1 MSDRRH
7 RYCPQCWLAGIVGFF
22 LMAGSRNRR
31 RGDRVNADGSQS
43 GHRQTSTSVP
53 DFEGVSDRD
62 RGNDLDNFR
71 EVASLESTVSP
82 PNRGAD
88 PSQSMSSESVGEP
101 STATRNPLKQ
111 ITVRQWLIA
120 LIVLVAVPAGT
131 YFGAYYLY
139 PYVQD
144 QLEGESPIDAVLSE
158 YGVAE
163 DAETQLLTIR
173 RGDLVNS
180 VAVNGILEYANRE
193 RLSFGLG
200 GTVESVNVDV
210 GDFVSEGDVLMSLQ
224 HDAVV
229 AADQKLQDA
238 SVSLQDAEQALDDLI
253 NPDQKKIDDATLKI
267 LEGTQKLADAE
278 AKLNDLLNP
287 PDLDIQNAALVV
299 AKAEQTRVDA
309 ETKLIDLTDPPQIEI
324 EKAVLAIVEA
334 TQAVDGA
341 QQQLADLL
349 TLDNSE
355 IADAE
360 HALNEAMK
368 ESDDAVEAYE
378 DLVTVDVAEINK
390 AELDVEKARLALLEA
405 ETVEIQAQ
413 KALMDAENALGDE
426 LSFSLEVAQSEAE
439 IAAAKL
445 DLVAAKDALAEAAE
459 PYDQEEVEELREKI
473 VEAESDTSVAQ
484 DQLAQLVIETDSES
498 RDLEDALKD
507 ARDAYQEVF
516 LKWLGMDISMYQ
528 WKASPDQIFAD
539 IGKTLSEIFIPIGGT
554 NRIAQ
559 RNSVSS
565 GWLEDDPATSWSETV
580 VATWTE
586 FFLSNLRFDCT
597 EFGTGITDECVN
609 IEFENAWDELAMRT
623 EAYQTFNLAH
633 SLKFDKAEDAI
644 DAARI
649 LLDDLIDQLDEM
661 LEPTDEDVIQ
671 DLEAK
676 VDVAYLK
683 HIEAQERLSELLAE
697 FDERARNRQND
708 LFAAEHALAVAGD
721 EVTVAEDELENA
733 LERLKDL
740 RRGPSDIDL
749 ALAESRTRKA
759 NEAVSDA
766 NEVLKESREHDD
778 EAVEIADQEV
788 RVAEAELAN
797 NIEASEMLLDPDRNE
812 VDVLKQEIEVARSNL
827 QAKRATLDELTDQDV
842 LEVELARQEIEVAR
856 TDFVVAQED
865 LKILVNPDPATVA
878 LRRAEVATAREVLES
893 ARAAIEQ
900 AQIVAPFDGVVSTVM
915 AEEGEIASE
924 GAVMVEVAD
933 ASIVEVSGTVD
944 EVDVLFL
951 QVGDTATIEL
961 EALGDEKLVG
971 RISDI
976 AAFGES
982 NQGVVTYPVT
992 IQTEQPSDTQL
1003 PEGLSAVAEI
1013 IIREQSDQLLVPIQA
1028 LFGSVN
1034 EPILLISNPDG
1045 TLEPRVVTLGISDD
1059 FWTVVEN
1066 GVSEGETILMTVV
1079 GADTSQFGGFR
1090 GVRTFTSVRG
1100 GPPRR

>member
-71 EVASLESTVSP
+71 EVASLESTVSS

-144 QLEGESPIDAVLSE
+144 QLEGESSIDAVLSE

-180 VAVNGILEYANRE
+180 VAVNGTLEYANRE

-238 SVSLQDAEQALDDLI
+238 SVALQDAEQALDDLI
-253 NPDQKKIDDATLKI
+253 NPDQKNIDDATLKI

-278 AKLNDLLNP
+278 AKLNDLLDP
-287 PDLDIQNAALVV
+287 PDLDIHNAALAV
-299 AKAEQTRVDA
+299 AKAEQTRADA

-334 TQAVDGA
+334 TQTVDGA

-378 DLVTVDVAEINK
+378 DLVTVDVAAINK

-405 ETVEIQAQ
+405 ETAEIQAQ
-413 KALMDAENALGDE
+413 KALMDAQNALDDE

-459 PYDQEEVEELREKI
+459 PYDQEEVDKYLDEI
-473 VEAESDTSVAQ
+473 AEAKSDISVAE
-484 DQLAQLVIETDSES
+484 DQLKQLMIETDSES

-528 WKASPDQIFAD
+528 WEASPDQIFAD
-539 IGKTLSEIFIPIGGT
+539 IGKTLSEIFTPIGGT

-565 GWLEDDPATSWSETV
+565 GWLEDDPATPWSETV

-586 FFLSNLRFDCT
+586 FFLSNLRFGCT

-661 LEPTDEDVIQ
+661 LEPTDDDVIQ
-671 DLEAK
+671 DLTAK
-676 VDVAYLK
+676 VDVTYLK
-683 HIEAQERLSELLAE
+683 HIDARERLSELLAE
-697 FDERARNRQND
+697 FDERARIRQND
-708 LFAAEHALAVAGD
+708 LFTAEHALAVAGD

-759 NEAVSDA
+759 NEEVSDA
-766 NEVLKESREHDD
+766 NEVLKESRQQDD

-788 RVAEAELAN
+788 RVAEAELVN
-797 NIEASEMLLDPDRNE
+797 KIEASEMLLDPDRNE
-812 VDVLKQEIEVARSNL
+812 VDVLKQEIEVARSDL

-878 LRRAEVATAREVLES
+878 LRRAEVATAREDLGS

-900 AQIVAPFDGVVSTVM
+900 TQIVAPFDGVISTVM

-924 GAVMVEVAD
+924 GAVMVEIAD
-933 ASIVEVSGTVD
+933 ASIVAVSGTVD

-982 NQGVVTYPVT
+982 HQGVVTYPVT

-1013 IIREQSDQLLVPIQA
+1013 VIREQKNKLLVPIQA

-1045 TLEPRVVTLGISDD
+1045 TLEPRKVSLGISDD
-1059 FWTVVEN
+1059 FWTVVEG
-1066 GVSEGETILMTVV
+1066 GVTEGETVLMTVV

-1090 GVRTFTSVRG
+1090 GVRTFTSVSG

>member
-1 MSDRRH
+1 
-7 RYCPQCWLAGIVGFF
+7 
-22 LMAGSRNRR
+22 MAGSRNRR
-31 RGDRVNADGSQS
+31 RGERVNADGSQP

-71 EVASLESTVSP
+71 EVASLESTVSS

-180 VAVNGILEYANRE
+180 VAVNGTLEYANRE

-200 GTVESVNVDV
+200 GTVESVNVGV

-224 HDAVV
+224 NDAAV

-238 SVSLQDAEQALDDLI
+238 SVALQDSEQALDDLI

-267 LEGTQKLADAE
+267 LEGTQKLANAE
-278 AKLNDLLNP
+278 GKLNDLLDP
-287 PDLDIQNAALVV
+287 PDLDIQNAALAV
-299 AKAEQTRVDA
+299 AKAEQSLADA
-309 ETKLIDLTDPPQIEI
+309 ETKLGDLTAPPQIEV
-324 EKAVLAIVEA
+324 EKAELAVSEA
-334 TQAVDGA
+334 LQAVDDA
-341 QQQLADLL
+341 RQKWADLQV
-349 TLDNSE
+349 LDNSE
-355 IADAE
+355 IANAE
-360 HALNEAMK
+360 HALNEAIK
-368 ESDDAVEAYE
+368 ESEDAIEAYD
-378 DLVTVDVAEINK
+378 DLVKVDVPAINK

-405 ETVEIQAQ
+405 ENADFEAEKTLKDAQ
-413 KALMDAENALGDE
+413 NALNDE
-426 LSFSLEVAQSEAE
+426 LSFNLEVAQAEAE
-439 IAAAKL
+439 VAAAKL
-445 DLVAAKDALAEAAE
+445 DLVTSEDALAEAEE
-459 PYDQEEVEELREKI
+459 PYDKEEVTELREKI
-473 VEAESDTSVAQ
+473 TEAENDIPVAE
-484 DQLAQLVIETDSES
+484 DQLTQLVIETDSEL
-498 RDLEDALKD
+498 RDLEEPLKD

-516 LKWLGMDISMYQ
+516 LKWLGMDISMYE
-528 WKASPDQIFAD
+528 WKASPDEIFAH
-539 IGKTLSEIFIPIGGT
+539 IGKTLTEIMAPRGT
-554 NRIAQ
+554 RSIWEDDAA
-559 RNSVSS
+559 SS
-565 GWLEDDPATSWSETV
+565 GWVEDDPDTPWNEAV
-580 VATWTE
+580 VATWNR
-586 FFLSNLRFDCT
+586 FFLSTLRFDCS
-597 EFGTGITDECVN
+597 ELGTGISDECVN
-609 IEFENAWDELAMRT
+609 IEFENAWDELVIKS
-623 EAYQTFNLAH
+623 EAYRTFTLAN
-633 SLKFDKAEDAI
+633 SQKFDKAEDAL
-644 DAARI
+644 DAAKK
-649 LLDDLIDQLDEM
+649 LVDDLNDQLDEL
-661 LEPTDEDVIQ
+661 LEPTDEAVIQ
-671 DLEAK
+671 DLKAK
-676 VDVAYLK
+676 VDVANLK
-683 HIEAQERLSELLAE
+683 HIDAQERLAELLTG
-697 FDERARNRQND
+697 FDDRARNRQAD
-708 LFAAEHALAVAGD
+708 LFTAKQALNVAEN

-733 LERLKDL
+733 LEKLEDL
-740 RRGPSDIDL
+740 HAGPSGVDL
-749 ALAESRTRKA
+749 ALAESRIKKA
-759 NEAVSDA
+759 
-766 NEVLKESREHDD
+766 D
-778 EAVEIADQEV
+778 EAVNDAHESFKEANEQDDEGIKVADLEA
-788 RVAEAELAN
+788 RGAEAELADK
-797 NIEASEMLLDPDRNE
+797 IETLETLLNPDRNE
-812 VDVLKQEIEVARSNL
+812 VEVLKQEIEVARSDL
-827 QAKRATLDELTDQDV
+827 QDKIEKLDRLTNRDELEFQI
-842 LEVELARQEIEVAR
+842 ARQKIEVAR
-856 TDFVVAQED
+856 IDLIASQEELD
-865 LKILVNPDPATVA
+865 NLVNPDPATVA
-878 LRRAEVATAREVLES
+878 LRRAEVATARENLES

-900 AQIVAPFDGVVSTVM
+900 AQIVAPFDGLISTVM
-915 AEEGEIASE
+915 AEEGEVASE
-924 GAVMVEVAD
+924 GAVMVEIAD

-992 IQTEQPSDTQL
+992 IQTDQPSDTQL

-1045 TLEPRVVTLGISDD
+1045 TLEPRKVSLGISDD
-1059 FWTVVEN
+1059 FWTVVEG
-1066 GVSEGETILMTVV
+1066 GVTEGETVLMTVV

-1090 GVRTFTSVRG
+1090 GVRTFTSVSG